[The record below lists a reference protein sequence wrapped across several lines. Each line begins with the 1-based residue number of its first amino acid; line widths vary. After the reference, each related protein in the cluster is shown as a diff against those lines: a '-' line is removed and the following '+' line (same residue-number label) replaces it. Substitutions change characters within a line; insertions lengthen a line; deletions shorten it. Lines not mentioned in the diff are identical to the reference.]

1 MKKALAGLVVAVALV
16 ATGLCGVAA
25 GCEVVAP
32 AHRPVY
38 ENLVELVPGEACDL
52 DPAYETKVLYV
63 PDGVG
68 GFLIYVVKVFRGWEA

>member
-1 MKKALAGLVVAVALV
+1 MKKALVGLVVAVAL
-16 ATGLCGVAA
+16 AAGWCGVVA

-63 PDGVG
+63 PDGGG